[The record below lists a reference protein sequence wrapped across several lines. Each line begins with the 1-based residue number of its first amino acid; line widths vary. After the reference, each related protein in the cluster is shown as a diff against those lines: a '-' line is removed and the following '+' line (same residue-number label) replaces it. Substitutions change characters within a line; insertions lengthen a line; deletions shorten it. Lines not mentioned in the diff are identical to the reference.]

1 MLQGCQSYSG
11 ACMRDLPGSL
21 FTTDFKH
28 KWLDLVYRS
37 YLKPEEKLAASVL
50 FFTLKW
56 NKRHSCYMT
65 ECTDYTVSRILNM
78 NKVEAQQHIARLEEL
93 GWIWDTG
100 MAHGARKFYIICVNL
115 QPVELRK

>member
-1 MLQGCQSYSG
+1 
-11 ACMRDLPGSL
+11 MRDIPGSL
-21 FTTDFKH
+21 LPSENKH

-37 YLKPEEKLAASVL
+37 YLTPEEKLAASVL

-56 NKRHSCYMT
+56 NKRHACYMT

-78 NKVEAQQHIARLEEL
+78 SKTEAQQHIARLEEL